1 MEVSRLEQPE
11 QGAEEGGGASE
22 KKNIEKQKEMDHLIG
37 KIIEKRITWQ

>member
-22 KKNIEKQKEMDHLIG
+22 KKNIEKTKGDG
-37 KIIEKRITWQ
+37 SSDRKNN

>member
-22 KKNIEKQKEMDHLIG
+22 KKNIEKQKEMDDWKTYYMAMIV
-37 KIIEKRITWQ
+37 